1 MAHETGLCGPDLSA
15 GIAASELVGS
25 TPLLGHAHGVP
36 VILARVGAEVCAVA
50 ATCSHYGGPL
60 ARGLVVDGTIRCPWH
75 HACFDLRTG
84 DARSAPALDPIA
96 CYEVARRGDRLVVG
110 AEKTRVSA

>member
-1 MAHETGLCGPDLSA
+1 MAHEIGLSGPDLQA
-15 GIAASELVGS
+15 GVAASELVGS

-36 VILARVGAEVCAVA
+36 VILARVGTEVCAVA

-60 ARGLVVDGTIRCPWH
+60 ARGRVVDGTIRCPWH

-96 CYEVARRGDRLVVG
+96 SYEVARRGDRLVVG
-110 AEKTRVSA
+110 A